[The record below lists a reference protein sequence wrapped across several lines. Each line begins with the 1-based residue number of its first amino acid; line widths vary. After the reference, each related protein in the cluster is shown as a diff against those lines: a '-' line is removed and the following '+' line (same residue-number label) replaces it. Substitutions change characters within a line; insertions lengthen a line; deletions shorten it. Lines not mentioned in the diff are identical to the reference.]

1 MDIAFMSN
9 GFDVAMSL
17 LQIHDMDL
25 QGRIAVRKQLKG
37 DQVLTYFANLAPCV
51 AHQAGIGA
59 HTALQWQQRS
69 R

>member
-1 MDIAFMSN
+1 
-9 GFDVAMSL
+9 
-17 LQIHDMDL
+17 
-25 QGRIAVRKQLKG
+25 LKG

-69 R
+69 RWTKSRLLLNIM